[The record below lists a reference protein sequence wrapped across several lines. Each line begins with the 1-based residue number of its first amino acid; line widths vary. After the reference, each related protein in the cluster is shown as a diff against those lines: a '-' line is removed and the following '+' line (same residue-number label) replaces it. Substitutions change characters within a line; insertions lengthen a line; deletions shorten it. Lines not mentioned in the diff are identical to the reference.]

1 MHHPMGQH
9 IDFPGIQQRGTS
21 IMKRMLY
28 LACFAASLCFVGA
41 CAKSVERAQ
50 RDVQRAHDQAV
61 RDVENKQ
68 ADLRHEQRDSNER
81 VARQERR
88 VEDAAR
94 RGTDNIIKQ
103 ERELEDAQRAEG
115 RREANDNTNHTTTP
129 AINDRSGIETNR
141 SHVDVNVNRGP
152 GGVSVDVNRTP

>member
-1 MHHPMGQH
+1 ML
-9 IDFPGIQQRGTS
+9 QQRGTTA
-21 IMKRMLY
+21 MKRMLY
-28 LACFAASLCFVGA
+28 LVCIAAGACLMGA

-61 RDVENKQ
+61 KDVEQKQ
-68 ADLRHEQRDSNER
+68 ADLRHARVDANER

-94 RGTDNIIKQ
+94 EGNKNIIKE
-103 ERELEDAQRAEG
+103 ERQLEDAKRAELK
-115 RREANDNTNHTTTP
+115 REETNDTNTAITP
-129 AINDRSGIETNR
+129 TITNR
-141 SHVDVNVNRGP
+141 SAIDDNRPAGRVDVNVNRGA